1 MAKETYRALIGFS
14 YPPKDTYAEVGTLV
28 TDLTPASVRV
38 LLEAGAIELASAQ
51 EDTTIIEETV
61 AETVADETIVE
72 EDVDASQ
79 TR

>member
-28 TDLTPASVRV
+28 KDLTPASVSV

-51 EDTTIIEETV
+51 ESTTTDDVTSEE
-61 AETVADETIVE
+61 E
-72 EDVDASQ
+72 
-79 TR
+79 

>member
-51 EDTTIIEETV
+51 ETTTTEEETT
-61 AETVADETIVE
+61 EE
-72 EDVDASQ
+72 EDVNAE
-79 TR
+79 

>member
-51 EDTTIIEETV
+51 ESTTTEETIEE
-61 AETVADETIVE
+61 EN
-72 EDVDASQ
+72 VDAE
-79 TR
+79 